1 MSSSLKTKSGV
12 FTLALLA
19 SVSSL
24 AVTHA
29 YAADAPA
36 AAADDVADAADKA
49 KNDITDVY
57 ITARRKSEN
66 IQDVPISV
74 TAVSGAQLEA
84 QGINNVEQLTR
95 AQPSIQLITQNPR
108 NTATTIRG
116 LGSTIG
122 LTNDGLEQGV
132 GIYVDE
138 VFYAR
143 PGSAVAD
150 LIDVERI
157 EVLRGPQGTLFGKN
171 TTAGALNITTRA
183 PTFTPEATLEAT
195 VGNYGFLQGK
205 AIISGPLIDGKL
217 AGRLA
222 VGATKRDG
230 LYENVTTKTKQND
243 LNSQV
248 LRAQLLWTPNDT
260 LTGRFSYDYA
270 YQDPEANTQA
280 FVRAGTTLRAANRQF
295 AFLSQQAGGYQ
306 PASTNPY
313 DRLVDVNGEIQAKQR
328 INGASATFN
337 WDLGDTTLT
346 SITAWRKWE
355 WWPQNDRDYTSL
367 SIRTKSSN
375 PSDQKQ
381 LSQEVRWASNGDN
394 TIDWVVGA
402 YAFKQRVETNGTE
415 AWGKDAAWWLIGT
428 TTGSPAVAV
437 PSNLLD
443 GYEQK
448 LHAVGK
454 TTSYAVF
461 GQLTWNVTDKFKVTP
476 GLRYTTEDKYQLYQ
490 QVASG
495 GLATTNSALISAK
508 NGISRTY
515 AYTAELSDSKLTGQ
529 LSLSYDLAPDV
540 LSYLTFSKGYKSGGI
555 NAAGIPT
562 DSAGNPV
569 IQSAVLRPENV
580 SGIELGFK
588 TQFWDKRGTLNLAI
602 YSNDVKDYQANVVD
616 SNTGSLR
623 GYLANVEKVEVKG
636 VELDGRWRPID
647 GFNIWGTVSYTDGK
661 YASFTN
667 APAPL
672 ELQASGTSIADLSG
686 KDLPGVSKWA
696 GSLGGEY
703 TWNAPFGALT
713 GDAYI
718 SGDVSYRSEWNSDA
732 SVSKYAVVDESTIA
746 NLRLGYRASG
756 GTEIFLWV
764 KNAFDEEYLQ
774 FLTIQQGNSGALFG
788 QPGDP
793 RTFGVTLRKS
803 F

>member
-1 MSSSLKTKSGV
+1 MSTSHSAAKAGKVALV
-12 FTLALLA
+12 LLA
-19 SVSSL
+19 GVSSL
-24 AVTHA
+24 ALTAPVF
-29 YAADAPA
+29 AADAP
-36 AAADDVADAADKA
+36 VTADAAASGD
-49 KNDITDVY
+49 DQVTDVY

-74 TAVSGAQLEA
+74 TAVSGAVLDA
-84 QGINNVEQLTR
+84 QGINNVEQLQR

-150 LIDVERI
+150 LIDIERV

-171 TTAGALNITTRA
+171 TTAGALNISTRA
-183 PTFTPEATLEAT
+183 PTFTPEGRVEITG
-195 VGNYGFLQGK
+195 GNYGYLQGK
-205 AIISGPLIDGKL
+205 AIVSGPLIDGKL

-222 VGATKRDG
+222 FGATKRDG
-230 LYENVTTKTKQND
+230 LYDNVTTKTKQND

-248 LRAQLLWTPNDT
+248 LRAQLLWTPNDRV
-260 LTGRFSYDYA
+260 TGRFSYDYA

-280 FVRAGTTLRAANRQF
+280 FVRYGATLRNANRQF
-295 AFLSQQAGGYQ
+295 PYLAAQAGYA

-313 DRLVDVNGEIQAKQR
+313 DRKVDVDGEIQAKQR

-367 SIRTKSSN
+367 KIRTKSSN

-381 LSQEVRWASNGDN
+381 LSQEVRWASNGDR

-415 AWGKDAAWWLIGT
+415 AWGADASRWLIGE
-428 TTGSPAVAV
+428 TTGSGASAIAV
-437 PSNLLD
+437 PTNLID

-461 GQLTWNVTDKFKVTP
+461 GQLTWNVTDRFKITP
-476 GLRYTTEDKYQLYQ
+476 GLRYTTEDKYQLYS

-495 GLATTNSALISAK
+495 GLATTNAALIAAK

-515 AYTAELSDSKLTGQ
+515 AYTADLSDSKLTGQ
-529 LSLSYDLAPDV
+529 LSLSYELAPDV
-540 LSYLTFSKGYKSGGI
+540 LSYLTYSKGYKSGGI

-562 DSAGNPV
+562 DSNGNPV
-569 IQSAVLRPENV
+569 IQSAVLKPEDV
-580 SGIELGFK
+580 TGIEAGLK
-588 TQFWDKRGTLNLAI
+588 TQFWDKRATLNVAV
-602 YSNDVKDYQANVVD
+602 YSNEVQDYQANVVD

-636 VELDGRWRPID
+636 VELDGRLRPVD
-647 GFNIWGTVSYTDGK
+647 GLNLWGTLSYTDGK
-661 YASFTN
+661 YASFKN

-696 GSLGGEY
+696 GALGGEY
-703 TWNAPFGALT
+703 TWTAPFGALT
-713 GDAYI
+713 GDAYV
-718 SGDVSYRSEWNSDA
+718 GADVSYRGEWNSDA
-732 SVSKYAVVDESTIA
+732 SVSKYAVVEAATIA

-756 GTEIFLWV
+756 GTEVFLWV

-793 RTFGVTLRKS
+793 RTFGLTLRKS